1 MPRTPRGAITL
12 AEEQPRSPRHRRLVA
27 VLVVVVLAAW
37 SARPRCSACGTCAPW
52 CRASSAWSRHPARRS
67 RGPPTRRAT
76 PPRSPPSRCSAGCRR
91 GPRPSPSPPPCR
103 SRRCATSKFGD
114 RDSLG
119 LFQQRPS
126 QGWGTAEQ
134 ILDPEYSTNKF
145 YDALEK
151 IKGYASMDIAQAA
164 QKVQRSAAGE
174 AYAQH
179 EAQARVTAS
188 VLSGQ
193 THGGMVCA
201 LKDPAT
207 PGDPGEVAAL
217 VEKDFGSLREGGEE
231 HGHRDGGRRRP
242 GLGGR
247 RVGRRAGH
255 RHRRHPRG
263 RRQPGVATRHVG
275 LGPDVAHRGCRTR
288 HRRDDGHHPP
298 HLRAVTTGTRRTP
311 DSTAASGVPSWCQPR
326 APDVA
331 GAALADGQ
339 ARTAGE
345 RGRRRTV
352 GAPGR
357 HDARG

>member
-1 MPRTPRGAITL
+1 MLGVRHLRALVSGEQCLVTASGSTFSWAPDQASNAAAIT
-12 AEEQPRSPRHRRLVA
+12 AIA
-27 VLVVVVLAAW
+27 VQ
-37 SARPRCSACGTCAPW
+37 
-52 CRASSAWSRHPARRS
+52 
-67 RGPPTRRAT
+67 RGM
-76 PPRSPPSRCSAGCRR
+76 PPRA
-91 GPRPSPSPPPCR
+91 
-103 SRRCATSKFGD
+103 ATIAIATAMQESKVRNVKFGD

-188 VLSGQ
+188 TLSGQ

-217 VEKDFGSLREGGEE
+217 VEKDFGVLGRRGQDL
-231 HGHRDGGRRRP
+231 GHREADDAD
-242 GLGGR
+242 LAWA
-247 RVGRRAGH
+247 VGSWAVARAADTG
-255 RHRRHPRG
+255 
-263 RRQPGVATRHVG
+263 ATRVVVG
-275 LGPDVAHRGCRTR
+275 DREWRRGMQDSALEWHTVDAGPGTDATTVTI
-288 HRRDDGHHPP
+288 
-298 HLRAVTTGTRRTP
+298 HLT
-311 DSTAASGVPSWCQPR
+311 
-326 APDVA
+326 
-331 GAALADGQ
+331 
-339 ARTAGE
+339 
-345 RGRRRTV
+345 
-352 GAPGR
+352 
-357 HDARG
+357 